1 MQKGKLSLKNLY
13 GIIYMTLAMAGFA
26 LEDLIIKM
34 LSAFMPV
41 SQILIYIGL
50 FAGLVF
56 YIIAKFNKTAVFD
69 RNILRDNMLRLRTLA
84 DMLGAVFIIT
94 AISMVPLSTVSSILQ
109 ATPLLVTLG
118 AAILLKESVGWRRW
132 SAVFIGFVGVI
143 LILKPGLSGFQAA
156 SILALIGVI
165 FLALRDLVTRKVKSE
180 IPSLTVS
187 IYAFGAAALGG
198 FIAIPFNNPFVV
210 LSGQQW
216 LMILA
221 AGFVG
226 CFAYLTLVLATR
238 TGDISAIAPFRY
250 TRLIFALI
258 LSISVLNERP
268 DAPTLLGATIIII
281 SGSYIFWRENH
292 LQKRSN

>member
-1 MQKGKLSLKNLY
+1 MKNLY
-13 GIIYMTLAMAGFA
+13 GIVYLTVAMAGFA

-56 YIIAKFNKTAVFD
+56 YIIAKFNKTAVFE

-118 AAILLKESVGWRRW
+118 AAIMFKESLGWRRW
-132 SAVFIGFVGVI
+132 SAVFIGFVRVI

-198 FIAIPFNNPFVV
+198 FIAIPFNSPFVV

-258 LSISVLNERP
+258 LSISVLNERL